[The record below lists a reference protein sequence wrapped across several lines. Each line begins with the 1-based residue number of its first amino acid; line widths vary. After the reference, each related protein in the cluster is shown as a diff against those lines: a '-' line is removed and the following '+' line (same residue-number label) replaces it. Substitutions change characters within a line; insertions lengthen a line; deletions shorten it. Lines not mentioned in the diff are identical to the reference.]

1 MADGFGLTRTEFKV
15 IMESLELELMLSQKE
30 MAELS
35 NKLFELLDT
44 DKNELVDAM
53 EFLGEHLD
61 YFVAE
66 LRIRC
71 SK

>member
-1 MADGFGLTRTEFKV
+1 MADGFGLTRTEFKE

-53 EFLGEHLD
+53 EFLGEEM
-61 YFVAE
+61 V
-66 LRIRC
+66 C
-71 SK
+71 